1 MAEDLLKSIEGKVL
15 SVDSYTFYQDEEYVE
30 DSSRNMIILLIE
42 TSQGLK
48 KINFKYEKPDELA
61 LMCLNKI
68 FRGNKVLYTIS
79 SYDSNRGGKITEYYL
94 RITSGISSGVEYF
107 YYSRSE

>member
-1 MAEDLLKSIEGKVL
+1 MSKNLLKSIEGKVI
-15 SVDSYTFYQDEEYVE
+15 SVDSYTFYQDKEDVE
-30 DSSRNMIILLIE
+30 DSSRNMITLLME

-48 KINFKYEKPDELA
+48 MINFKYEKPDDLA

-68 FRGNKVLYTIS
+68 FKGNSVSYTVS
-79 SYDSNRGGKITEYYL
+79 SYDSNKGGKITEYSL
-94 RITSGISSGVEYF
+94 RITSGISSGVKYL